1 MPGPKVRPP
10 KVEYNSISG
19 QQYYTSDPY
28 YHTWELESF
37 TWGPEYRT
45 SGPEYS
51 TSEQQSMTSGPPVK
65 QEIFIFRHGGGP
77 VSKPASQSV
86 TILKLPR
93 ELIHAICEIL
103 LELPWGDVD
112 PHEPAYAS
120 HAKSALHKGRTHLRN
135 FGLIS
140 RIIHPVVQ
148 RLLYRDITF
157 FNHKRSTHLRLLRTV
172 DSSPTLGSLIS
183 CVDFA
188 WFPSIAYKP
197 KSSQQI
203 QLPLKPKQTKP
214 NKDPTHLQTW
224 FYKNLSQSIFCDRDK
239 SDDSS
244 SPDIR
249 CSIYEGHGLCMM
261 LLSQLPNLRSAR
273 IRLPNLAYPWRRSFQ
288 DRNLR
293 WPSRNPRLT
302 NLTELQLVP
311 QSASSFPLYT
321 SIGVLNG
328 TRNLTTLVLINARD
342 PIVSPSTLKL
352 PHLRVLVIKD
362 GGLFLKPHLI
372 KHLTKSFKNL
382 GHFQIDFFDH
392 HQTFNLGTNYAE
404 EIWTPGRYFAEFEV
418 DWDDASLPTN
428 TNPRSSTITVPS
440 LNRYCNA
447 ATNLLHSLELVSG
460 TLESL
465 YIGQLSI
472 HLRSCRDKR
481 GRCRIKSNPGIE
493 RLCSLQTFPKLK
505 RVCIDVRMIDKID
518 DPTQPE
524 VLVDLLKDCQELEA
538 VLFYGL
544 YHVNMED
551 QFEVF
556 AKSVSNGELCP
567 RLRKVALLADD
578 FGKDGRQVR
587 FIEVLG
593 GLAMVWKKWNK
604 GDGNKGVELV
614 LLRDG
619 DADVEVES
627 DG

>member
-19 QQYYTSDPY
+19 QQYNM
-28 YHTWELESF
+28 
-37 TWGPEYRT
+37 
-45 SGPEYS
+45 SGPDYLEW
-51 TSEQQSMTSGPPVK
+51 EQDFSSFPEWAK
-65 QEIFIFRHGGGP
+65 R
-77 VSKPASQSV
+77 SV

-103 LELPWGDVD
+103 LELPWGDEA
-112 PHEPAYAS
+112 HEPA
-120 HAKSALHKGRTHLRN
+120 HALHAGSALHKGRTHLRN
-135 FGLIS
+135 FALIS
-140 RIIHPVVQ
+140 RVIHPVVQ

-157 FNHKRSTHLRLLRTV
+157 FNHKRSAHLRLLRTV
-172 DSSPTLGSLIS
+172 DSSPTLVSFINS
-183 CVDFA
+183 VDFA
-188 WFPSIAYKP
+188 WFPSIAH
-197 KSSQQI
+197 KSQWSHQI
-203 QLPLKPKQTKP
+203 QLPPKPKQTKP

-239 SDDSS
+239 SDSS
-244 SPDIR
+244 SSDTR
-249 CSIYEGHGLCMM
+249 CSIYEDHGLCMM
-261 LLSQLPNLRSAR
+261 LLTQLPNLRSAR
-273 IRLPNLAYPWRRSFQ
+273 IRLPNLAYSWRKSFQ
-288 DRNLR
+288 NRNLR
-293 WPSRNPRLT
+293 WPPQNPRLT

-311 QSASSFPLYT
+311 QSAYSFPLYT

-328 TRNLTTLVLINARD
+328 TRNLTTLVLIDARD
-342 PIVSPSTLKL
+342 PIVSPSALKL
-352 PHLRVLVIKD
+352 PHLLVLVIKD

-372 KHLTKSFKNL
+372 KHLTKSFTKL
-382 GHFQIDFFDH
+382 SHFQIDFFDH
-392 HQTFNLGTNYAE
+392 LRNFNLGTNYVD
-404 EIWTPGRYFAEFEV
+404 EIWTPGRYFTEFEIN
-418 DWDDASLPTN
+418 WDDTSLPTN
-428 TNPRSSTITVPS
+428 PNLSSSSRITVPS
-440 LNRYCNA
+440 LNRYCNV

-481 GRCRIKSNPGIE
+481 GRCRIKPNPAIE
-493 RLCSLQTFPKLK
+493 RLCSLKTFPKLK

-518 DPTQPE
+518 NTTQPE
-524 VLVDLLKDCQELEA
+524 VLVDLLKDCKELESF
-538 VLFYGL
+538 LFYGL
-544 YHVNMED
+544 YHVNMRD

-556 AKSVSNGELCP
+556 AKSVGKGELCP

-578 FGKDGRQVR
+578 FGKNGRQVR

-593 GLAMVWKKWNK
+593 GLAMVWNNWDK

-627 DG
+627 EG